1 MNKLKEHA
9 AIITGGSKGI
19 GKAIAHAFL
28 TEGADVLIA
37 ARNGPDLLVTLEE
50 LRSVGGRV
58 ESIQADISKESEVT
72 RIFMEALE
80 LFGKVDILVNN
91 AGFARRATIRDMDI
105 HDWDAVIA
113 TNLRGAFLC
122 SREALK
128 TMTPHKTG
136 RIINIGSISA
146 QRVRPQSAAYSAS
159 KFGLV
164 GLTHVTA
171 LEGRDHGI
179 SCGILHPGNVR
190 GGGVYQGITTDGD
203 APDDIEPMMTPAE
216 LAEAVLTM
224 ATLPSHVNMLEATVV
239 PIEQPFLG
247 RG

>member
-1 MNKLKEHA
+1 MNKLEGHA

-19 GKAIAHAFL
+19 GKAIAQAFL
-28 TEGADVLIA
+28 RQGADVLIA
-37 ARNGPDLLVTLEE
+37 ARNDQDLLATLEE
-50 LRSVGGRV
+50 LTSVSGRV
-58 ESIQADISKESEVT
+58 ESIQADISKESDVI
-72 RIFMEALE
+72 RIFMEALK

-91 AGFARRATIRDMDI
+91 AGFARRAALREMDVQ
-105 HDWDAVIA
+105 DWDAVIA

-122 SREALK
+122 TREALK
-128 TMTPHKTG
+128 MMTPRKTG

-146 QRVRPQSAAYSAS
+146 QRVRPQSGAYSAS

-190 GGGVYQGITTDGD
+190 VERRTNGN
-203 APDDIEPMMTPAE
+203 APDDIEPMMASDE

-224 ATLPSHVNMLEATVV
+224 ATLPRHVNMLETTVI
-239 PIEQPFLG
+239 PIEQPFVG